1 LVLKKG
7 TQRMT
12 LSSANKSINI
22 KKNRVHKKLII
33 NINPKKKKKKPFFFL
48 KKKKK
53 KKKKIK
59 KKYKKKKKKKRPHF
73 LFYTI
78 IM

>member
-33 NINPKKKKKKPFFFL
+33 NINPKKKKKNPIFFFIQSLCKLEKSKIPLLFFLKL
-48 KKKKK
+48 KKKK
-53 KKKKIK
+53 I
-59 KKYKKKKKKKRPHF
+59 
-73 LFYTI
+73 
-78 IM
+78 